1 MSAPREAAS
10 GMVNVTSHAN
20 LEGRIECYGYGQDPR
35 IPNPGD
41 LLIVTTNSVR
51 ENHKTQEIEFALRI
65 RGKHLHH
72 FIKAAKE
79 ALLMYEDNRDWL
91 EASASQPVR
100 QESRSGLRAEDA
112 NNALKAF
119 LANRAG

>member
-91 EASASQPVR
+91 EASASEPVR

-112 NNALKAF
+112 SNALKAF

>member
-79 ALLMYEDNRDWL
+79 ALLMYEDNRNWL
-91 EASASQPVR
+91 ESSASQPMR

-112 NNALKAF
+112 NNALKVF
-119 LANRAG
+119 LANRSG

>member
-20 LEGRIECYGYGQDPR
+20 LEGRIECYGYGQDAR

-91 EASASQPVR
+91 ESSASQPMR
-100 QESRSGLRAEDA
+100 QESRSGLRAEDTH
-112 NNALKAF
+112 NALKAF

>member
-20 LEGRIECYGYGQDPR
+20 LEGRIECFGFGQDSR

-51 ENHKTQEIEFALRI
+51 ENHKIQEIEFALRI

-100 QESRSGLRAEDA
+100 QESRSALRAEDA

-119 LANRAG
+119 LAHQVI

>member
-112 NNALKAF
+112 NNALKVF

>member
-20 LEGRIECYGYGQDPR
+20 LEGRIECYGYGQDAR

-41 LLIVTTNSVR
+41 LLLVTTNSVR

-79 ALLMYEDNRDWL
+79 ALVMYEDNRDWL

-112 NNALKAF
+112 SNALKAF

>member
-51 ENHKTQEIEFALRI
+51 ENHKIQEIEFALRI

-91 EASASQPVR
+91 ESSASQPVR

-112 NNALKAF
+112 NNALKVF

>member
-10 GMVNVTSHAN
+10 GMVRITSHSN

-41 LLIVTTNSVR
+41 LLIVTVNEIS
-51 ENHKTQEIEFALRI
+51 ENFKVQEIEFALRI

-91 EASASQPVR
+91 ESSASQPMR

>member
-112 NNALKAF
+112 NNALKVF
-119 LANRAG
+119 LANGAG

>member
-1 MSAPREAAS
+1 M
-10 GMVNVTSHAN
+10 
-20 LEGRIECYGYGQDPR
+20 
-35 IPNPGD
+35 
-41 LLIVTTNSVR
+41 IVTTNSVR

-91 EASASQPVR
+91 ESSASQPMR
-100 QESRSGLRAEDA
+100 QESRSGLRAEDS

>member
-91 EASASQPVR
+91 ESSASQPMR
-100 QESRSGLRAEDA
+100 QESRSGLRAEDT
-112 NNALKAF
+112 NNALKVF

>member
-20 LEGRIECYGYGQDPR
+20 LEGRIECYGYGQDAR

-100 QESRSGLRAEDA
+100 QESRSGLRAEDT